1 MIRRLSI
8 KIGTMAALRLLV
20 DSEITL
26 IKQHT
31 AHLPAYLGVSSCNDD
46 SNQYNQCE
54 EVSEELEQLQNKLE
68 DARVFFGNRV
78 MQQTRAFFHHAA
90 SAAESENIA
99 YKKLFKDLRPHYIE
113 VRNTP
118 IRLLKIK

>member
-1 MIRRLSI
+1 
-8 KIGTMAALRLLV
+8 MAALRSLV

-31 AHLPAYLGVSSCNDD
+31 ASAV
-46 SNQYNQCE
+46 E
-54 EVSEELEQLQNKLE
+54 
-68 DARVFFGNRV
+68 FG
-78 MQQTRAFFHHAA
+78 
-90 SAAESENIA
+90 NIA
-99 YKKLFKDLRPHYIE
+99 YKRVYKDLRPHYAE

>member
-26 IKQHT
+26 FKQ
-31 AHLPAYLGVSSCNDD
+31 
-46 SNQYNQCE
+46 
-54 EVSEELEQLQNKLE
+54 
-68 DARVFFGNRV
+68 
-78 MQQTRAFFHHAA
+78 HAA
-90 SAAESENIA
+90 STAESGNRA
-99 YKKLFKDLRPHYIE
+99 YKKVFKDLLPYYA
-113 VRNTP
+113 VGRNTP

>member
-1 MIRRLSI
+1 LIRRLSI

-31 AHLPAYLGVSSCNDD
+31 AS
-46 SNQYNQCE
+46 
-54 EVSEELEQLQNKLE
+54 
-68 DARVFFGNRV
+68 
-78 MQQTRAFFHHAA
+78 T
-90 SAAESENIA
+90 AESGNIA
-99 YKKLFKDLRPHYIE
+99 YKKVFKDLLPYHA
-113 VRNTP
+113 VGRNTP

>member
-1 MIRRLSI
+1 MIRRLSS

-26 IKQHT
+26 IKQH
-31 AHLPAYLGVSSCNDD
+31 
-46 SNQYNQCE
+46 
-54 EVSEELEQLQNKLE
+54 
-68 DARVFFGNRV
+68 
-78 MQQTRAFFHHAA
+78 AA
-90 SAAESENIA
+90 SAAESGNIA
-99 YKKLFKDLRPHYIE
+99 YTKVYKDLRPHYAE

>member
-1 MIRRLSI
+1 LIRRLSS
-8 KIGTMAALRLLV
+8 KIGTMAAIRSLV

-31 AHLPAYLGVSSCNDD
+31 ASAV
-46 SNQYNQCE
+46 E
-54 EVSEELEQLQNKLE
+54 
-68 DARVFFGNRV
+68 FG
-78 MQQTRAFFHHAA
+78 
-90 SAAESENIA
+90 NIA
-99 YKKLFKDLRPHYIE
+99 YKRVYKDLRPHYAE

>member
-26 IKQHT
+26 IKQH
-31 AHLPAYLGVSSCNDD
+31 
-46 SNQYNQCE
+46 
-54 EVSEELEQLQNKLE
+54 
-68 DARVFFGNRV
+68 
-78 MQQTRAFFHHAA
+78 AA
-90 SAAESENIA
+90 SAAESGNIA
-99 YKKLFKDLRPHYIE
+99 YKKVFKDLRPYYA
-113 VRNTP
+113 VGRNTP